1 MTTTIEALEREAAIL
16 LDALDDMCH
25 QCCHK
30 DKPDG
35 AEPGLTDSGAIT
47 AQAEALQLLAERG
60 RFRIVRGFGR
70 MICGYFPEDEP
81 ESSNTNSTER

>member
-1 MTTTIEALEREAAIL
+1 MPTATELLERETGVL
-16 LDALDDMCH
+16 LDALDDMCR
-25 QCCHK
+25 QFCHK

-35 AEPGLTDSGAIT
+35 AEPGLTDSGAIS
-47 AQAEALQLLAERG
+47 ALADALNILAERG

-81 ESSNTNSTER
+81 ESSNA